1 MEKKELIMDYCRR
14 FKLSG
19 VLAELEPVLMEAETQ
34 QISYT
39 DYTIRLL
46 SMEAIHREA
55 KDLLRRSKA
64 AKLPPMYDLDQ
75 YDYAV
80 DNGLSKTRLMQLREL
95 NWIELLFNIVL
106 MGPSGTGKTFIAA
119 GLCNDAV
126 KNGYRAYFR
135 TMEDIVNVLKMKN
148 ITRTA
153 TADYK
158 RLCKAHL
165 IVIDDIMMFP
175 IEKDVAV
182 SLFNFINQLFEKT
195 SFVITTNKAPKQWAQ
210 MLDDEVLASALLDRL
225 LFRCEVINLTG
236 KSYRMENRKTI
247 FEK

>member
-153 TADYK
+153 TTDYK

>member
-1 MEKKELIMDYCRR
+1 MKKKELIIDYCRR
-14 FKLSG
+14 FKLG
-19 VLAELEPVLMEAETQ
+19 GILAELDPMLMDAESG

-46 SMEAIHREA
+46 RAEASHREE

-64 AKLPPMYDLDQ
+64 AKLPPMHNLDR

-95 NWIELLFNIVL
+95 LWIEQLFNIVL
-106 MGPSGTGKTFIAA
+106 MGPSGTGKTLIAA
-119 GLCNDAV
+119 GLCHDAV
-126 KNGYRAYFR
+126 KTGYRAYFR
-135 TMEDIVNVLKMKN
+135 TMEDIANVLKLKD
-148 ITRTA
+148 ITRSES
-153 TADYK
+153 ADYR

-175 IEKDVAV
+175 IEKELAV
-182 SLFNFINQLFEKT
+182 SLFNFINLLFEKT

-210 MLDDEVLASALLDRL
+210 MLDDEVLATALLDRL
-225 LFRCEVINLTG
+225 LYRCEVINLTG
-236 KSYRMENRKTI
+236 KSYRMQNRKTI